1 MNTVPATNTQEWNLL
16 AAIINHSVLGIASLT
31 TKIIIKFDSHE
42 NTQFE
47 LHAGG
52 TQFELYAGGT
62 QFELYAGGT
71 QFESPSIHLLFG
83 LSFMHLHVLPAIL
96 FQTKL
101 FLSICM
107 RTLRTPFIPST
118 LISISLNKLS
128 LIKRRTEVPSYRK
141 KCSEVLSVLVTTT
154 PIFFPESDPSAM
166 DLMETVS

>member
-47 LHAGG
+47 LH
-52 TQFELYAGGT
+52 AGGT

>member
-31 TKIIIKFDSHE
+31 TKIIIKFDSLE

-47 LHAGG
+47 LH
-52 TQFELYAGGT
+52 AGGT

>member
-47 LHAGG
+47 LH
-52 TQFELYAGGT
+52 AGGT

-166 DLMETVS
+166 DLMETVSWSYFSMNI